1 MIDVGVSTY
10 ANLDTRTGNAVA
22 WFFLNIRLEH
32 NCFVS
37 ARALAFSSR
46 HLAPKKPQLATTCL
60 PLPRALPCPSTT
72 PSPPPLAQGWRF
84 KKRRRCRPNKC
95 LPRAATS
102 PRQNEL
108 ARNFCSV
115 AASPRT
121 PGAPF
126 FGVKSRA
133 ADRGFA
139 PFSRPGQAGLTSGG
153 LAGRLRDPTNPRGS
167 TGSPADCL
175 PLPAFIFI

>member
-60 PLPRALPCPSTT
+60 PLPRARPSTT

-95 LPRAATS
+95 PPRAATS

-108 ARNFCSV
+108 ARNFSSV

-121 PGAPF
+121 PGAPIF
-126 FGVKSRA
+126 FWLKA
-133 ADRGFA
+133 AAA
-139 PFSRPGQAGLTSGG
+139 P
-153 LAGRLRDPTNPRGS
+153 PTG
-167 TGSPADCL
+167 AA
-175 PLPAFIFI
+175 PLSCALQKCTDHN